1 MAAAL
6 GLPLRVEAEVDE
18 GVVGKG
24 GLHEDIAAMT
34 AVSAGG
40 TASWDELF
48 AAEGHA
54 SVAAVAGFD
63 PYACFIDE
71 HR

>member
-1 MAAAL
+1 
-6 GLPLRVEAEVDE
+6 
-18 GVVGKG
+18 
-24 GLHEDIAAMT
+24 MT
-34 AVSAGG
+34 AVSAGRA
-40 TASWDELF
+40 TPWDELF

-54 SVAAVAGFD
+54 SVAAVAGVD

>member
-1 MAAAL
+1 
-6 GLPLRVEAEVDE
+6 
-18 GVVGKG
+18 
-24 GLHEDIAAMT
+24 MT